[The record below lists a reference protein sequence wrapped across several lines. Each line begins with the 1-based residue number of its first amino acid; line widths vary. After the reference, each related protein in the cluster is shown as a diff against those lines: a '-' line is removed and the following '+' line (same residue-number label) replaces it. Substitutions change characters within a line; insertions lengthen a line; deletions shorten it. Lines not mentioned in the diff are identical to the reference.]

1 MRDLLK
7 TVLTS
12 SMVAGAALLVVACDS
27 GADTEVN
34 NMAVD
39 ITTTDPMMDGTTN
52 DVTAVDGATGADAN
66 MALDAN
72 MTMDANLTD
81 VNAAANA
88 TATDTNA
95 TNGM

>member
-66 MALDAN
+66 MAMDAN

-81 VNAAANA
+81 ANV
-88 TATDTNA
+88 TANTAVDANA